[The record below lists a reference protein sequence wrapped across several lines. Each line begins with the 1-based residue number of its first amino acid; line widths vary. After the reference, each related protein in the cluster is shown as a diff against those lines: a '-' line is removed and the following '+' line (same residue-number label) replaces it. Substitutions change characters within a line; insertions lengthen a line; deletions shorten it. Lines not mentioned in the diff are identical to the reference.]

1 MKVIVTPNAIL
12 SRRVMLTVVTV
23 EVILGLLIWILY
35 PATFFPKPHE
45 VIAAFGKLFENEF
58 IFDLWASFRLNAEA
72 IVITTIISLGFVY
85 SAAFQPWMKPFVSMI
100 AKFRFN
106 SFVGLTF
113 FFGLAASG
121 HTLKLSLL
129 VFAMVVWFI
138 TAMAQVIDDIPEEE
152 YDHARTLGMSEW
164 RVTWEVV
171 VLGRLDAAWETMR
184 QNAAI
189 GWMMLTMVEGIVR
202 AEGGIGKMLLDNNRG
217 LKLDMIFAIQIIVL
231 VIAIGQDY
239 FLGALKR
246 FFFPYAN
253 GRKA

>member
-1 MKVIVTPNAIL
+1 MKVLFTPNALL
-12 SRRVMLTVVTV
+12 SKRAMSALIMG
-23 EVILGLLIWILY
+23 EVILGFLVWMLY

-45 VIAAFGKLFENEF
+45 IIAAFGRLLENEF
-58 IFDLWASFRLNAEA
+58 IFDLWASFRLNIEA
-72 IVITTIISLGFVY
+72 IVITSIVSLVVVY
-85 SAAFQPWMKPFVSMI
+85 LAVMPAFRPVTALI

-121 HTLKLSLL
+121 HALKLSLL
-129 VFAMVVWFI
+129 VFAMTVWFV
-138 TAMAQVIDDIPEEE
+138 TAMAQVIDDIHDDE

-171 VLGRLDAAWETMR
+171 VLGRLDTAWETMR

-202 AEGGIGKMLLDNNRG
+202 AEGGIGKMLLDNNRQ
-217 LKLDMIFAIQIIVL
+217 LKLDTIFAIQIVVL

-239 FLGALKR
+239 LLGLLKR
-246 FFFPYAN
+246 FLFPYAN
-253 GRKA
+253 GRKV